1 MYGSAGTYSV
11 GQCTWGVKSVA
22 PWAGPYWGNGSQWGA
37 SAAAEGFVVNQTPA
51 PGAIISWNDG
61 GYGHVAYVIAVQSET
76 SIQVV
81 ESNYGGNPNINNYRG
96 WFNPLASGGYVSYI
110 HPKG

>member
-1 MYGSAGTYSV
+1 MYGGAGTYPV

-22 PWAGPYWGNGSQWGA
+22 PWAGPYWGNGGQWVA

-61 GYGHVAYVIAVQSET
+61 GYGHIAYVISVQSET